1 MKKKEGKS
9 GPPKMLA
16 SELDALRRELRKTVR
31 AYAARLEISLAES
44 AKKIASVGDAEKL
57 SRDRLHEIRDLTIM
71 LRKRKLKP
79 DKGRRKD
86 LRKIDMLITYLH
98 AMTHPDSRA
107 SSQRGSYILRDRYTA
122 VIAS

>member
-1 MKKKEGKS
+1 MKKKESKS

-16 SELDALRRELRKTVR
+16 AELGALRRELRKTVR
-31 AYAARLEISLAES
+31 AYSARLEIALAQS
-44 AKKIASVGDAEKL
+44 ANKIASYGDTDKL

-86 LRKIDMLITYLH
+86 LRKIDMLITDLH
-98 AMTHPDSRA
+98 ATTHPGSRA
-107 SSQRGSYILRDRYTA
+107 S
-122 VIAS
+122 